1 MALPDYLEDTAKDFA
16 KQSVATYSA
25 PIETSTFTGG
35 LDAQGVRAA
44 GAGITGVNP
53 FVAGMDPLQ
62 SQAIGLATQGVG
74 SYSPFLQSA
83 QGNITDAK
91 QNYANQAG
99 FYGNQTGLTG
109 PNAYQNFMSPYQQQV
124 IDSSLAGFDSS
135 RVADRQAIQDQA
147 VASGNFGG
155 GREGAML
162 GQYDAD
168 SNYGR
173 TALQAQLQQ
182 QGFNQANTNAQQAFQ
197 NQGKMG
203 LNQGQLAQ
211 NQFGLANQQLN
222 FSNFDRTGM
231 GQDISALGNLGSLSQ
246 GINQANLT
254 ANQNAAK
261 TAAYE
266 PYGRLNQYGAG
277 LTGLAGGMAG
287 AYAEPVAA
295 ASPLNTAINSAIGVG
310 GLFGKIYG

>member
-35 LDAQGVRAA
+35 LDASGQRAA

-53 FVAGMDPLQ
+53 FVAGMDPMQ
-62 SQAIGLATQGVG
+62 TQAMNLATQGVG
-74 SYSPFLQSA
+74 SYSPYLQAA
-83 QGNITDAK
+83 QGNVTAGA
-91 QNYANQAG
+91 QNFTNQA
-99 FYGNQTGLTG
+99 GLTG

-124 IDSSLAGFDSS
+124 IDTSLADFDSG
-135 RVADRQAIQDQA
+135 RIANRQAINDQA

-197 NQGKMG
+197 NQGQMG

-211 NQFGLANQQLN
+211 NQFGL
-222 FSNFDRTGM
+222 SNFNRTGM

-266 PYGRLNQYGAG
+266 PYGRLNQYGQG
-277 LTGLAGGMAG
+277 LTGLAGGVAS
-287 AYAEPVAA
+287 AYADPAPA
-295 ASPLNTAINSAIGVG
+295 QSPLSQAMSTALGVG
-310 GLFGKIYG
+310 GIYSRLYGGNRGLG

>member
-1 MALPDYLEDTAKDFA
+1 MALPDYLEDTAKDYA

-35 LDAQGVRAA
+35 LDASGQRAA

-53 FVAGMDPLQ
+53 FVAGMDPMQ
-62 SQAIGLATQGVG
+62 TQAMNLATQGVG
-74 SYSPFLQSA
+74 SYSPYLQAA
-83 QGNITDAK
+83 QGNVTAGA
-91 QNYANQAG
+91 QNFTNQA
-99 FYGNQTGLTG
+99 GLTG

-124 IDSSLAGFDSS
+124 IDTSLADFDSS
-135 RVADRQAIQDQA
+135 RIANRQAINDNA

-168 SNYGR
+168 STFGR
-173 TALQAQLQQ
+173 SALMAQLQS

-197 NQGKMG
+197 NQQQMG
-203 LNQGQLAQ
+203 Q
-211 NQFGLANQQLN
+211 NQFGLANQQFGL
-222 FSNFDRTGM
+222 SNFNRTGM
-231 GQDISALGNLGSLSQ
+231 GQDISALGSLGGLNQQQS
-246 GINQANLT
+246 QANLT

-266 PYGRLNQYGAG
+266 PYGRLNQYGQG
-277 LTGLAGGMAG
+277 LTGLAGGVAS
-287 AYAEPVAA
+287 AYADPAPA
-295 ASPLNTAINSAIGVG
+295 QSPLSQAMSTALGVG
-310 GLFGKIYG
+310 GIYSRLYGGNRGLG